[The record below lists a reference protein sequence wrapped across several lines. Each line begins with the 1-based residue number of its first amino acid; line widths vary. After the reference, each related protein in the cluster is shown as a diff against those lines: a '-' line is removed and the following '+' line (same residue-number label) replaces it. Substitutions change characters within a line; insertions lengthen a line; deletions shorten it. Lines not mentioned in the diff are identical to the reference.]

1 MGPLRRDIHSG
12 LRVFTRSPGFA
23 VIAVAV
29 LSLGVGANIAIFS
42 ILNALVLRELP
53 VPRPERLVELSG
65 VYRNGSR
72 VPFSFPTF
80 EEIER
85 GQRVFSGLFGRTGI
99 YGADVDVDGTLF
111 RAHVRAVTG
120 NHYPELGAAPLLGRL
135 IATEDLDKDLAV
147 IGQDFWDRRFSRDP
161 AVLGKTI
168 RVQGRPFTII
178 GVTRRWFTGVT
189 PGQSPEIT
197 IPITAAP
204 FPRGSRSSL
213 WVFATGRLKEGVT
226 IEQARGQLNSFW
238 PEVLLATV
246 PTQSPGER
254 RQSWL
259 SMRLEAES
267 VATGISAGLRSDFA
281 EPLYLLMGIVGLILA
296 VVSTNLASLTLAR
309 TATRGREMSTRLALG
324 ASPWQIVRQLM
335 TESALL
341 SAVGAVPALVFAYW
355 GSRFVLQAI
364 SQRTPIPVVLDL
376 GPDWRVVLF
385 TAVALILTALLVGAA
400 PAWRLS
406 REAAGSI
413 LHRNKGTSGR
423 GTGTLGK
430 VLIITQIALSLV
442 LLQGAGLLLRTFES
456 LRSFDPGFR
465 KADVLEMRL
474 YRKPETGKD
483 LDIDSYRR
491 QLIERVSRLPGV
503 FSVALS
509 DLSVPTGEHG
519 WSDTVSMRADSNS
532 SGELLTKIMFVSPGF
547 FKTLG
552 IPLVAGRDFDWR
564 DDAERPPIA
573 IIDSNLGRRLL
584 PSGNEIGSGF
594 ALVCNRVSRTLRSSG
609 WCRVLAWL
617 TSAMRI
623 RL

>member
-309 TATRGREMSTRLALG
+309 TATRGREMSTRLAL
-324 ASPWQIVRQLM
+324 WQAR
-335 TESALL
+335 
-341 SAVGAVPALVFAYW
+341 G
-355 GSRFVLQAI
+355 
-364 SQRTPIPVVLDL
+364 
-376 GPDWRVVLF
+376 
-385 TAVALILTALLVGAA
+385 
-400 PAWRLS
+400 RLS
-406 REAAGSI
+406 
-413 LHRNKGTSGR
+413 
-423 GTGTLGK
+423 
-430 VLIITQIALSLV
+430 
-442 LLQGAGLLLRTFES
+442 
-456 LRSFDPGFR
+456 
-465 KADVLEMRL
+465 
-474 YRKPETGKD
+474 
-483 LDIDSYRR
+483 DS
-491 QLIERVSRLPGV
+491 S
-503 FSVALS
+503 
-509 DLSVPTGEHG
+509 
-519 WSDTVSMRADSNS
+519 
-532 SGELLTKIMFVSPGF
+532 
-547 FKTLG
+547 
-552 IPLVAGRDFDWR
+552 
-564 DDAERPPIA
+564 
-573 IIDSNLGRRLL
+573 
-584 PSGNEIGSGF
+584 
-594 ALVCNRVSRTLRSSG
+594 
-609 WCRVLAWL
+609 
-617 TSAMRI
+617 
-623 RL
+623 